1 MSSYSMK
8 QAIYSGNKLNDLMD
22 ELVINRDLEENKIR
36 HTDADINGYKDVI
49 IPLGASLSANALLY
63 VEFDLKIDRVD
74 STTYKLKLVNQN
86 NYNNYEIVKIFTVAE
101 ESDDDMDAS
110 LVCLYEVPGQHGTNA
125 AIPVLIND
133 YSTQPANPETYFT
146 NEMGY
151 DAGTLWYYYDN
162 KGEEVYYHYFGNGK
176 SELVEDY
183 NDMII
188 RHSWIDPSEDS
199 IYHFSGLIS
208 SRYSESSF
216 DALMIEIEREHVD
229 EEIIHATDADTKH
242 FYGRLIDIDVLDFKA
257 KIVNK
262 LLPADNEIIKKIGV
276 QGHPGLTMVI
286 NGEEIKMGP
295 SGLFELND
303 FDITSFGVCGDAKR
317 FIVDYQYVTI
327 NDEEEG
333 S

>member
-8 QAIYSGNKLNDLMD
+8 QTVYSGDSLNTLMN
-22 ELVINRDLEENKIR
+22 ELIIDRELDKNKIR
-36 HTDADINGYKDVI
+36 PIDNNGYKDVI
-49 IPLGASLSANALLY
+49 IPLGTNFSAGSSLY

-86 NYNNYEIVKIFTVAE
+86 NLNNYEIVKVFTVAAE
-101 ESDDDMDAS
+101 PDDDMDAS
-110 LVCLYEVPGQHGTNA
+110 LVCLYEVPGQRGTNA

-133 YSTQPANPETYFT
+133 YSAQPENPETYFT
-146 NEMGY
+146 DLMGS
-151 DAGTLWYYYDN
+151 AGTLWYYYDN
-162 KGEEVYYHYFGNGK
+162 NGEEVYYHYFGDNK

-188 RHSWIDPSEDS
+188 RHSWINPSEDS

-216 DALMIEIEREHVD
+216 DALVIEIEREHVD
-229 EEIIHATDADTKH
+229 EEIIHATDANTEH
-242 FYGRLIDIDVLDFKA
+242 FYGRLIDIDALDFKA
-257 KIVNK
+257 KTINK
-262 LLPADNEIIKKIGV
+262 LLPEEDNEIIKKIGV

-317 FIVDYQYVTI
+317 FIVDYQYVVM
-327 NDEEEG
+327 NEEEG